1 MRNRRYL
8 IIGLAFGIVVA
19 LIVVILTRKSENIAQ
34 NLADAASNP
43 IVGTYACMHFER
55 NAAWAYNSM
64 ILSADGTMFLTEDIK
79 YLDPN
84 SPSSGTWNYN
94 QTEKI
99 INFTYSE
106 EYFIHSGYPTATV
119 GLSNTIQA
127 DYYFTDGDVYVNM
140 ICDKQ

>member
-55 NAAWAYNSM
+55 NAAWAYNLM
-64 ILSADGTMFLTEDIK
+64 ILNANSTMFLTADTMDFK
-79 YLDPN
+79 PN
-84 SPSSGTWNYN
+84 PPSSGTWNYN
-94 QTEKI
+94 HVEK
-99 INFTYSE
+99 NNQLYLF
-106 EYFIHSGYPTATV
+106 
-119 GLSNTIQA
+119 
-127 DYYFTDGDVYVNM
+127 
-140 ICDKQ
+140 

>member
-19 LIVVILTRKSENIAQ
+19 LIMVILTRKSENIAQ

-94 QTEKI
+94 HVEKI
-99 INFTYSE
+99 INFT
-106 EYFIHSGYPTATV
+106 HSKEHFTHSRYPTATV
-119 GLSNTIQA
+119 GLSNTIQT
-127 DYYFTDGDVYVNM
+127 DYYFTDADVYVNM